1 MVHFPQFFNMG
12 SNDDGGGCASI
23 QGLTTQIGT
32 GTVNDYD
39 FPFDGLWD
47 YSFTAIIILQ
57 SELGTEKQLTS
68 MQFDAGG
75 FSTPF
80 TVNNQDIYIGHIA
93 ESIFPPTALINLS
106 DVTLSDYI
114 QVVNSQTVTVS
125 SNTWKEVTFDTNFCY
140 NGTSN
145 IVVVWWNRDGSWQSG
160 NGYAECDSTKL
171 NRALD
176 AQKDNS
182 EPTGSAN
189 RGGFVYNTKF
199 SY

>member
-1 MVHFPQFFNMG
+1 MIIPYAYMKIR
-12 SNDDGGGCASI
+12 CAAI
-23 QGLTTQIGT
+23 QGLTTTIGT

-39 FPFDGLWD
+39 FPFDGMWD

-57 SELGTEKQLTS
+57 SELGTAKQLTS

-75 FSTPF
+75 FSTPY

-93 ESIFPPTALINLS
+93 ESQFPATALIDLS
-106 DVTLSDYI
+106 DVTISDYT
-114 QVVNSQTVTVS
+114 QVVNSQTLTVS
-125 SNTWKEVTFDTNFCY
+125 SNDWTELNFDTNFCY
-140 NGTSN
+140 NGSDN
-145 IVVVWWNRDGSWQSG
+145 IIVVWWNRDTSWASG
-160 NGYAECDSTKL
+160 NGYAECDSTKT

-189 RGGFVYNTKF
+189 RSSYVYNTKF
-199 SY
+199 DY